1 MVHRSQKA
9 IYSQA
14 DMLMWIVPFVLLFG
28 LFTGSAWTEDHLL
41 AEIAEIGGLFLAFL
55 AMIGRAW
62 TYLFLENSS
71 KNIPVIQGPFRFVA
85 YPLHFFASLAM
96 GGLGLKM
103 GSYTAGLVLFF
114 IGYVISRIVINHNE
128 KIERKHMSDEQSLYE
143 SLVPNFFP
151 SFQSRITADGQI
163 DQPSY
168 SGLTLKLIAIDLAI
182 FFGLVLAAEL
192 FDTLHDEGTLRQ
204 FFLLF

>member
-1 MVHRSQKA
+1 M
-9 IYSQA
+9 
-14 DMLMWIVPFVLLFG
+14 
-28 LFTGSAWTEDHLL
+28 E
-41 AEIAEIGGLFLAFL
+41 
-55 AMIGRAW
+55 
-62 TYLFLENSS
+62 
-71 KNIPVIQGPFRFVA
+71 
-85 YPLHFFASLAM
+85 
-96 GGLGLKM
+96 
-103 GSYTAGLVLFF
+103 SYTAGLVLFF

-192 FDTLHDEGTLRQ
+192 IHTLHDEGTLRQ